1 MAALLAAAWALLACA
16 FLAALLLLLVLRRP
30 RGGGGGSGSGSSSS
44 SFVCGLF
51 QDLVRY
57 GKTKRGCGPR
67 TAGPRLRQLPKRW
80 FTHFYVVSVF
90 WNGFL
95 LICLFQA
102 KFLGGLLP
110 SWIQCVH
117 RALGRDSQSEDID
130 SEHFSALLV
139 LLLLWLHSCRRLAEC
154 LWTSVFSNGVINIV
168 QYCFGL
174 VYYVAVG
181 STVLCQ
187 VPTNVR
193 NGKELSVQISWYH
206 IVGVM
211 MYIWASLH
219 QHRCLVILANLRKSK
234 SGNVV
239 SLSHNVPFGDWF
251 ERVSCPHYFAELLI
265 YVSMAIMLGFH
276 NVTWWCVVLYVLF
289 NQALAA
295 VLCHEFYHKN
305 FSSYPKH
312 RKAFIPFVF

>member
-1 MAALLAAAWALLACA
+1 
-16 FLAALLLLLVLRRP
+16 
-30 RGGGGGSGSGSSSS
+30 
-44 SFVCGLF
+44 
-51 QDLVRY
+51 
-57 GKTKRGCGPR
+57 
-67 TAGPRLRQLPKRW
+67 RW
-80 FTHFYVVSVF
+80 FTHFYVVSVL

-95 LICLFQA
+95 LICLLRA
-102 KFLGGLLP
+102 EFLSGSLP
-110 SWIQCVH
+110 SWVEHVH
-117 RALGRDSQSEDID
+117 RALGRDPQIAGFYPQTDCERI
-130 SEHFSALLV
+130 SALLV

-154 LWTSVFSNGVINIV
+154 LWTSVFSDSVIHIV

-174 VYYVAVG
+174 AYYIAVG

-193 NGKELSVQISWYH
+193 NGKRLSVQICWYH
-206 IVGVM
+206 VVGVL

-219 QHRCLVILANLRKSK
+219 QHRCLVVLANLRKSK
-234 SGNVV
+234 SGKVV
-239 SLSHNVPFGDWF
+239 SLSHSVPFGGWF

-265 YVSMAIMLGFH
+265 YVSMAVTLGFH
-276 NVTWWCVVLYVLF
+276 NVTWWCVVIYVLS

-295 VLCHEFYHKN
+295 VLCHEFYQKN

>member
-1 MAALLAAAWALLACA
+1 MPALLAAAWALLACA

-30 RGGGGGSGSGSSSS
+30 GGSGSSS

-67 TAGPRLRQLPKRW
+67 TAAPRLRQLPKRW

-206 IVGVM
+206 IVGVT

-234 SGNVV
+234 SGKVV
-239 SLSHNVPFGDWF
+239 SLGHNVPFGDWF

-276 NVTWWCVVLYVLF
+276 NMTWWCVVLYVLF

>member
-1 MAALLAAAWALLACA
+1 SPGWLRLLQ
-16 FLAALLLLLVLRRP
+16 V
-30 RGGGGGSGSGSSSS
+30 
-44 SFVCGLF
+44 
-51 QDLVRY
+51 
-57 GKTKRGCGPR
+57 
-67 TAGPRLRQLPKRW
+67 PKRW
-80 FTHFYVVSVF
+80 FTHFYVVSVL

-95 LICLFQA
+95 LILLFRA
-102 KFLGGLLP
+102 EFFGESLP
-110 SWIQCVH
+110 SWIQH
-117 RALGRDSQSEDID
+117 IHHALGRDSQSEDTE

-154 LWTSVFSNGVINIV
+154 LWTSVFSNGVIHIV

-174 VYYVAVG
+174 GYYIAVG

-193 NGKELSVQISWYH
+193 NGKGLSVQICWYH

-219 QHRCLVILANLRKSK
+219 QHRCLTILSNLRKSK
-234 SGNVV
+234 SGKVV
-239 SLSHNVPFGDWF
+239 SLSHSVPFGDWF
-251 ERVSCPHYFAELLI
+251 ESVSCPHYFAELLI
-265 YVSMAIMLGFH
+265 YVSMAITLGFH
-276 NVTWWCVVLYVLF
+276 NVTWWCVVMYVLC

-295 VLCHEFYHKN
+295 VLCHEFYEQN

-312 RKAFIPFVF
+312 RKAFIPLIF